1 MLVGLEACHSLL
13 CLIGSSSALR
23 PPVPPDFCPAFSA
36 IVRLLC
42 CDIFVH
48 ILRCVL
54 QRVIEEQTTHWT
66 EAMVQRVKG
75 VTSVAS
81 F

>member
-1 MLVGLEACHSLL
+1 MLVVLEACHSLL

-48 ILRCVL
+48 VLRCVL
-54 QRVIEEQTTHWT
+54 QRVMEEQTTHWT

-75 VTSVAS
+75 VASVAS